1 MKTGIR
7 RYTLVWW
14 IVVLGLSVISL
25 IFLFPFLWMF
35 LTTVKPEG
43 DLFSYPP
50 KWLPSE
56 WRWGNYLKT
65 LRAMPFLRYTANSLI
80 IAVGNVVAMILS
92 SSLAAFGLVRYRF
105 KGREF
110 VFTLLIAAMIIPI
123 NVLIVPQYMLFSR
136 LKWIDTFYPLIVPS
150 LLGYSLGTF
159 LLRQFFATIPVELD
173 DAAMMDG
180 ANALRIL
187 YSIYMPL
194 SVPAVITVSIFM
206 FIYQWNDLLRPIIF
220 LSNKN
225 LMTLPVGLVMMMGQY
240 TVQWNLLMCAA
251 LLSMLPIMILF
262 LFLQKYYIEGITM
275 TSIKG

>member
-1 MKTGIR
+1 MRTNIR

-14 IVVLGLSVISL
+14 TVLLSLSVVSL
-25 IFLFPFLWMF
+25 VFIFPFLWMF

-43 DLFSYPP
+43 DLFLYPP
-50 KWLPSE
+50 KWLPSA
-56 WRWGNYLKT
+56 WRWGNYVKT
-65 LRAMPFLRYTANSLI
+65 LRAMPFLRYTANSLV
-80 IAVGNVVAMILS
+80 IAVGNVAAMILS

-105 KGREF
+105 KGRDF

-123 NVLIVPQYMLFSR
+123 NVLIIPQYMLFSR
-136 LKWIDTFYPLIVPS
+136 LRWIDTFYPLIVPS

-173 DAAMMDG
+173 DAAMIDG
-180 ANALRIL
+180 ASAVRIL
-187 YSIYMPL
+187 CSVYIPL
-194 SVPAVITVSIFM
+194 SVPAIITVSIFM

-220 LSNKN
+220 LSSKK

-251 LLSMLPIMILF
+251 LLSMLPIMVLF
-262 LFLQKYYIEGITM
+262 LFLQKYYIEGISM